1 MMELG
6 RMQKL
11 AVVDEE
17 QRGLSLAG
25 GVLLPRQ
32 QAPRDLAIGDE
43 IEVFVYQD
51 PAAGLVATPA
61 RPKLL
66 LGELAMLKVVDTTKF
81 GAFLDWGLEKDLLLP
96 HKEQVGRVVEGR
108 SYLVGLFVNA
118 RGRLTATMRV
128 YDLLQADAPYKKD
141 DRVQG
146 VIYSINRELG
156 AFVAVDNKYHGLIA
170 NNELFG
176 SHAVGD
182 QVTVRVKQVRP
193 DGKLDLSLREAAHH
207 EIEHDAQKIMDKLQL
222 NGGVLPLNDYSPPEE
237 INAQLAM
244 SKRAFKRA
252 VGRLLL
258 QGAITIT
265 DKGIQ
270 VRDGS

>member
-1 MMELG
+1 MTELG

-11 AVVDEE
+11 AVVNEE
-17 QRGLSLAG
+17 QRGLFLAG

-32 QAPRDLAIGDE
+32 QAPQGLATGDE

-51 PAAGLVATPA
+51 PAAGLVATPV

-96 HKEQVGRVVEGR
+96 HKEQVGQVIKGQ

-128 YDLLQADAPYKKD
+128 YDLLQAGAPYKKN

-176 SHAVGD
+176 SHAPGD

-222 NGGVLPLNDYSPPEE
+222 NGGVLLLNDYSPPEE

-258 QGAITIT
+258 QEAITIT
-265 DKGIQ
+265 DTGIQ
-270 VRDGS
+270 ARDGS